1 MAAASQK
8 NKQKVPEGMIENA
21 FSPKPLLKDPV
32 SGQESIKEFVN
43 TKIKQMKIKF
53 TICCIPLMVLTILSC
68 NKSDNQNALPDTSEA
83 EFILQRADLPDYEQN
98 IDHKALLQ
106 ALGDRHGESMRTGEH
121 IYSNTCVTCHG
132 NMEEEG
138 SLPTAFKF
146 WSGAFKVGN
155 DPYSIYQ
162 TLTRGHGAMPPQ
174 VNLTP
179 VEKYDV
185 IHYIRETFV
194 AKENPDQYF
203 EINEAYLAGLPAGTS
218 MGPEPREYKPWAEVD
233 YGNFLINTY
242 ELVDEDAPP
251 RERSTGPVQPLPD
264 EDFSEA
270 NFAYKGIAVRLDQGP
285 GGVAAGRAWM
295 MFDHD
300 LMRMAG
306 AWTGKG
312 FIDWEAILFNE
323 KHNISPRTIGKLH
336 VENETGPGWAHPET
350 GSFED
355 PRFQARDG
363 RKFGPLP
370 RDWAHF
376 EGMYPFKDQLIM
388 KYTVG
393 KASILETFGL
403 DSLDKQPVF
412 TRTLNVIP
420 AGGLLKM
427 RVAKSETAV
436 ALTGEGASLTE
447 ENGYQVVS
455 ITSSSPVSI
464 KIFLANAGVTG
475 LQQWVRSRT
484 PPASLEK
491 FTRGGPARFPQVLK
505 TNIIPGEQE
514 GAFQV
519 DILNPPFN
527 SPWKNQLRLSG
538 LDFFRDRNKAVVCAA
553 DGDVWLVEGFTE
565 NEQQLSWQRI
575 ASGLFQPLGIKVI
588 DEEVFVTCRD
598 QIVRLHDYNGDNE
611 ADFYE
616 SFNNDH
622 QVTDHFH
629 EFAMGLQ
636 ADATGNLYYAKS
648 ARHAREALV
657 PQHGTL
663 IRVSPDGKKSSI
675 IATGFRAANGVC
687 LNPDGSFIVTD
698 QEGHWNPM
706 NRINWVEEGGFYG
719 NMFGFDP
726 PADSTDAGME
736 QPLVWVERERDRSPS
751 ELLWVDSE
759 KWGPLNGKLLSFS
772 YGYGKV
778 YLVPFEEVDGQ
789 VQGGIVE
796 LPLPRFATGVMR
808 GRFNP
813 EDGHLYLCGLSA
825 WGSTQPQLGGLYRIR
840 MTDKPLHV
848 PVGIEA
854 QQDGVLLTFTEQL
867 DEITA
872 RSADNYQVAT
882 WDLLRSRKYG
892 SKHYNEQ
899 ELQISEVELGSD
911 GKSVKLKIPGI
922 EPTWVMEINY
932 QLKSGEGASL
942 EGVVQNTIH
951 QLGNVPS

>member
-1 MAAASQK
+1 M
-8 NKQKVPEGMIENA
+8 NV
-21 FSPKPLLKDPV
+21 
-32 SGQESIKEFVN
+32 
-43 TKIKQMKIKF
+43 KF
-53 TICCIPLMVLTILSC
+53 TAWYIPIIVLLFLAC
-68 NKSDNQNALPDTSEA
+68 QKSSDKVSVSDVAGA
-83 EFILQRADLPDYEQN
+83 GFILQESDLPDYEKN
-98 IDHKALLQ
+98 IDHKGLLQ

-121 IYSNTCVTCHG
+121 IYTNTCITCHG
-132 NMEEEG
+132 NPEQEG

-146 WSGAFKVGN
+146 WADTFKVGE
-155 DPYSIYQ
+155 DPYAIYQ

-194 AKENPDQYF
+194 SKENPAQYF
-203 EINEAYLAGLPAGTS
+203 NINEEYLASLPEGTS
-218 MGPEPREYKPWAEVD
+218 RGPEPREYKPWEEMD

-242 ELVDEDAPP
+242 ELVDEGAPP

-264 EDFSEA
+264 EDFGDA
-270 NFAYKGIAVRLDQGP
+270 NFAYKGIAVRLDNGP
-285 GGVAAGRAWM
+285 GGVAAGKAWM

-300 LMRMAG
+300 LMRVAG
-306 AWTGKG
+306 AWTGDG

-350 GSFED
+350 GTFAD
-355 PRFQARDG
+355 PRFLARDG
-363 RKFGPLP
+363 RRFGPLP
-370 RDWAHF
+370 KEWTHF
-376 EGMYPFKDQLIM
+376 EGLYPYENRLIM
-388 KYTVG
+388 TYTVG
-393 KASILETFGL
+393 EARVLETFGL
-403 DSLDKQPVF
+403 DSLEHQPVF
-412 TRTLNVIP
+412 IRTLNIEP
-420 AGGLLKM
+420 AEGLLKM
-427 RVAKSETAV
+427 RVAPLGAAV
-436 ALTGEGASLTE
+436 ALTGKGAVLAE
-447 ENGYQVVS
+447 ENGFQVVN
-455 ITSSSPVSI
+455 ITASEPVKI
-464 KIFLANAGVTG
+464 KIFMAASSVSG
-475 LQQWVRSRT
+475 LEEWAKSSDL
-484 PPASLEK
+484 PASLEQYTK
-491 FTRGGPARFPQVLK
+491 GGPARFPQLLE
-505 TNIIPGEQE
+505 TNILQGEQK

-538 LDFFRDRNKAVVCAA
+538 LDFFRDRNKAVVCAT

-565 NEQQLSWQRI
+565 NKHTLTWQRI

-588 DEEVFVTCRD
+588 DEEIFVTCRD
-598 QIVRLHDYNGDNE
+598 QIVRLHDYNGDGE

-636 ADATGNLYYAKS
+636 ADAEGNLYYAKS

-663 IRVSPDGKKSSI
+663 IKVSPDGEHTEI

-726 PADSTDAGME
+726 PADSTDSGME

-778 YLVPFEEVDGQ
+778 YLVPFEKVDGQ

-808 GRFNP
+808 GRFNQD
-813 EDGHLYLCGLSA
+813 DGHLYLCGLSA

-840 MTDKPLHV
+840 MTDKPVHI
-848 PVGIEA
+848 PVGIQA
-854 QQDGVLLTFTEQL
+854 QQDGILLTFSEKM
-867 DEITA
+867 DESSVQDLA
-872 RSADNYQVAT
+872 NYSVAT

-892 SKHYNEQ
+892 SKHYNEKN
-899 ELQISEVELGSD
+899 LTITAAELGAD
-911 GKSVKLKIPGI
+911 GKSVKLKMPDI

-932 QLKSGEGASL
+932 QLKSEKGDEVEGL
-942 EGVVQNTIH
+942 VQNTIH
-951 QLGNVPS
+951 QLGEAAAI